1 MVKVWLAEI
10 CPEAP
15 EYRDDVLM
23 QHKNEM
29 YLTIPKWLLTNFDTQ
44 DNGIQAYDF
53 LVPHW

>member
-1 MVKVWLAEI
+1 VKVWLAEI
-10 CPEAP
+10 FLEAP
-15 EYRDDVLM
+15 EYRDEVLM